1 MHTVPPPL
9 NSPESSPWAKPQS
22 NQLVGLNYAADPEDT
37 QKQSGAWQM
46 HCSLIR
52 DELLGMRH

>member
-1 MHTVPPPL
+1 MPPPL

-37 QKQSGAWQM
+37 QKQSGAMQM
-46 HCSLIR
+46 HRSLIR
-52 DELLGMRH
+52 AELLGMRH